1 LCQKYSDSK
10 AFPHTDPGCL
20 EFENRKSML
29 EQEIVE
35 SNADLI
41 CLEEVD
47 QIDFYKE
54 ILEKQG
60 YKWTHY
66 YKPSNVDGILIAYKP

>member
-1 LCQKYSDSK
+1 
-10 AFPHTDPGCL
+10 
-20 EFENRKSML
+20 ML